1 MCYLYI
7 SIFFCIFAIDKNKDS
22 MFMRFRID

>member
-1 MCYLYI
+1 MYYLHI

-22 MFMRFRID
+22 MVMRFRID